1 MNPDTVVTCERCG
14 STDWNHP
21 MTWPPNHARM
31 IEKYGMRVKMCNECG
46 LVKYPK
52 EKINLNPVLILTKNN
67 LEMNK
72 RCVASALAQDIPT
85 KVFVYDNLST
95 DGTADWVKNNPD
107 VMDISTGI
115 DLGVSEGWN
124 YALHNLF
131 FERCGA
137 MHVLVINSDT
147 MLPSWFYSTLLSY
160 DGPMITGV
168 SVGTMEEIAAPPPR
182 KELVS
187 HPDFSAYLIRKEC
200 WEKVGEFDGNMVLY
214 VQDLDYHIRAHR
226 LGLRLMNAGVPFLH
240 IRSSTLNNASPQE
253 KQEIR
258 DRADQDRAIFQKK
271 WKVAALGG
279 DSYAAMF
286 SEETFGIDWKN
297 MMREHN
303 TL

>member
-1 MNPDTVVTCERCG
+1 M
-14 STDWNHP
+14 
-21 MTWPPNHARM
+21 
-31 IEKYGMRVKMCNECG
+31 
-46 LVKYPK
+46 
-52 EKINLNPVLILTKNN
+52 NPVLILTKNN

-72 RCVASALAQDIPT
+72 RCVASALAQDIST
-85 KVFVYDNLST
+85 SVFVYDNVST
-95 DGTADWVKNNPD
+95 DGTAEWLNLQIRPVTDL
-107 VMDISTGI
+107 SEGI

-124 YALHNLF
+124 LSLNELF
-131 FERCGA
+131 ARGEP
-137 MHVLVINSDT
+137 HVLVINSDT
-147 MLPSWFYSTLLSY
+147 VLPQWFYSTLLSY

-168 SVGTMEEIAAPPPR
+168 SVGTMEEIATPPPR
-182 KELVS
+182 KELVP

-200 WEKVGEFDGNMVLY
+200 WDSVGEFDGNMVLY